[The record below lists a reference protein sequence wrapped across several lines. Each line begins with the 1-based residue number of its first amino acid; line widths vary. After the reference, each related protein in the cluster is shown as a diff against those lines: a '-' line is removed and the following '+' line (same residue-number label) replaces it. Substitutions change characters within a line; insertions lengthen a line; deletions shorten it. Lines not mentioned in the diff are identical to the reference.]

1 MLSVSIAVQLPFPW
15 WNPYS
20 LSLVLFSFPLKT
32 WVARNCCAWGHKI
45 SRILMVSCFTIRT
58 FIYSDFYLCVTCKNV
73 AQVHF
78 FTCDC
83 PIFTTPPVEKIVL
96 FQWILFFVLCQRQYD
111 RRVVFPFLHSLLYS
125 IDLCASFTAKI
136 IPSWGSQ
143 LWTPQLWYLLLWVDF
158 NIVLSCQDHSLFLTS
173 FRIVSSISK
182 NKVHGIWIGFSLNVS
197 IALGS
202 IDILSILITPIH
214 ENRMFS
220 IYVCLPQFLS

>member
-1 MLSVSIAVQLPFPW
+1 MPEFTKSLGFWWFPASQLGLSFTLIFISVSLVRMWPRFMFLLVTVQ
-15 WNPYS
+15 YS
-20 LSLVLFSFPLKT
+20 QPHLLKRLSFSS
-32 WVARNCCAWGHKI
+32 G
-45 SRILMVSCFTIRT
+45 
-58 FIYSDFYLCVTCKNV
+58 YS
-73 AQVHF
+73 
-78 FTCDC
+78 
-83 PIFTTPPVEKIVL
+83 
-96 FQWILFFVLCQRQYD
+96 FFVLCQRQYD

-143 LWTPQLWYLLLWVDF
+143 LWTPQLWYLLLWVVF
-158 NIVLSCQDHSLFLTS
+158 NIVLSRQDHSWFLTS

-182 NKVHGIWIGFSLNVS
+182 NKVHGILIGFSLNVS

-220 IYVCLPQFLS
+220 IYVSLPQFPS